1 MPHHTSPQVMTVT
14 GLVEA
19 SQLGITA
26 PHEHLFIDF
35 LAVSADKQD
44 SHRSALDKRKLQP
57 AGWDE
62 PLSLK
67 NYYEARR
74 NPFLFK
80 DTLQLADMDD
90 AVEAAGEYK
99 QSGGGCIVDVTP
111 IGVGRNP
118 MGLKEISLRTG
129 LYVVMGTGFYV
140 NDFLPPDV
148 GGMSEQAI
156 CDTIVAEI
164 ENGVDGVKPGIIGEI
179 GLTWPVHPNERKS
192 LRAAAKAQ
200 AKTGYCLTIHPGRD
214 SAAPLDAIRTVE
226 QAGGD
231 PSRTIIDHLDR
242 TLFDD
247 KDFIELARTGCY
259 LEQDLFGWETSY
271 YPMSEIDMPNDAIR
285 VNRLVTLAERGYLDR
300 LLVSLDIDTRSR
312 LTRYGGE
319 GYQHIVCNV
328 VPIMSRKGFS
338 ASDIDRILKINPQ
351 RAIAF
356 ACRH

>member
-1 MPHHTSPQVMTVT
+1 MSLGKSPQVMTVT
-14 GLVEA
+14 GPVDA
-19 SQLGITA
+19 SRLGITA

-35 LAVSADKQD
+35 LAVSADKQK
-44 SHRSALDKRKLQP
+44 SHQSALDKRQRQS
-57 AGWDE
+57 AAWDE

-67 NYYEARR
+67 NYYAARR

-90 AVEAAGEYK
+90 AIEAAREYK
-99 QSGGGCIVDVTP
+99 EAGGGCIVDVTP

-118 MGLKEISLRTG
+118 RGLAEISASTG
-129 LYVVMGTGFYV
+129 LHVVMGTGFYV
-140 NDFLPPDV
+140 NDFLPPEIER
-148 GGMSEQAI
+148 MSEDTI
-156 CDTIVAEI
+156 CDVIIDEI
-164 ENGVDGVKPGIIGEI
+164 QNGVDGVRPGIIGEI

-214 SAAPLDAIRTVE
+214 TAAPMEAVRIVE
-226 QAGGD
+226 AAGGD
-231 PSRTIIDHLDR
+231 PGRTIVDHLDR
-242 TLFDD
+242 TLFEDH
-247 KDFIELARTGCY
+247 DFVELARTGCY

-285 VNRLVTLAERGYLDR
+285 VNRLVALADKGFLSQ

-319 GYQHIVCNV
+319 GYQHIICNV
-328 VPIMSRKGFS
+328 VPVMARKGFS
-338 ASDIDRILKINPQ
+338 ASDLERILKTNPQ
-351 RAIAF
+351 RAIAI
-356 ACRH
+356 AH